1 MAKVGRV
8 PSVGGGA
15 MAGHERGREVSGC
28 WLAGSYLAAAAA
40 NAAVHRA
47 CWLCLSHE
55 NVHAI
60 THGLSLFFRMV
71 CLLAIFIISYF
82 IPEDGDIET
91 QPNVFLAPKPRQQ
104 GYPVTL
110 GQVKQAFPL
119 PGRYHFRFK
128 SPVVP
133 GTDRERGALA
143 VWMDCTDDR
152 QPVLTWKSQIVAKVT
167 RIGIEEDD
175 DDDDDEDFRRPSPQA
190 QQQQQSAPP
199 PQQRQPPPQQ
209 PHNTPPPPAPP
220 AKQPSFDLFDAA
232 APAPAAPAA
241 GGGTGD
247 LLGGG
252 GHHPPAAAP
261 NSGSLLDMNFPQ
273 QQQQQSS
280 SAHHAD
286 FLGMTSGPSPPV
298 SGNHNNSNSNNNPYG
313 QPPQPRQQMNHNHR
327 SGSFDSFNSGNNNNN
342 NSNNNQG
349 GGGAFGGL
357 GTPWMS

>member
-1 MAKVGRV
+1 
-8 PSVGGGA
+8 
-15 MAGHERGREVSGC
+15 MAGHGTTNADAVRF
-28 WLAGSYLAAAAA
+28 LAGSCVYLLLRQQQQPTKPCMCVL
-40 NAAVHRA
+40 AVF
-47 CWLCLSHE
+47 
-55 NVHAI
+55 
-60 THGLSLFFRMV
+60 SLTKSICNHSRSRSIFSDA
-71 CLLAIFIISYF
+71 CLLAILIISYF

-133 GTDRERGALA
+133 GTDREKGALA

-190 QQQQQSAPP
+190 QQQQSAPP
-199 PQQRQPPPQQ
+199 PQQRQPPQQ
-209 PHNTPPPPAPP
+209 QHSTPPPPAP

-232 APAPAAPAA
+232 APAPSAPAA
-241 GGGTGD
+241 GGGGTGD

-252 GHHPPAAAP
+252 GHNNHHPPAAP
-261 NSGSLLDMNFPQ
+261 NSGSLLDMDFP
-273 QQQQQSS
+273 QQQSS

-298 SGNHNNSNSNNNPYG
+298 SGNLNHNSNNNPYG
-313 QPPQPRQQMNHNHR
+313 QQPQQPRQQMNHNHR
-327 SGSFDSFNSGNNNNN
+327 SGSFDSFGSGNNTN
-342 NSNNNQG
+342 NSNSQ
-349 GGGAFGGL
+349 GGAFGGL
-357 GTPWMS
+357 GTPWMSQR